1 MSNELFKIIEKLKQK
16 DKIIKKLMIE
26 NQQLKNEL
34 NTYKCNCVDVLNLE
48 SKKRE
53 FKNIRSQNLE
63 RKRIIGLSG

>member
-1 MSNELFKIIEKLKQK
+1 MKVVKMSSELFKTIEKLKQK
-16 DKIIKKLMIE
+16 DKIIKKFMIE

-53 FKNIRSQNLE
+53 FKLVKKE
-63 RKRIIGLSG
+63 RFINGK

>member
-1 MSNELFKIIEKLKQK
+1 MGSELFKTIEKLKQK

-34 NTYKCNCVDVLNLE
+34 NTYKCNCIEVLNLE

-53 FKNIRSQNLE
+53 FKLVKKGRFING
-63 RKRIIGLSG
+63 K

>member
-1 MSNELFKIIEKLKQK
+1 MDSELFKTIEKLKQK

-34 NTYKCNCVDVLNLE
+34 NTYKCNCNCIDVLNLE

-53 FKNIRSQNLE
+53 FKLM
-63 RKRIIGLSG
+63 KGVY

>member
-1 MSNELFKIIEKLKQK
+1 MSNELFKTIEKLKQK

-34 NTYKCNCVDVLNLE
+34 NTYKCNCVEALNLE

-53 FKNIRSQNLE
+53 FKLM
-63 RKRIIGLSG
+63 KGGY